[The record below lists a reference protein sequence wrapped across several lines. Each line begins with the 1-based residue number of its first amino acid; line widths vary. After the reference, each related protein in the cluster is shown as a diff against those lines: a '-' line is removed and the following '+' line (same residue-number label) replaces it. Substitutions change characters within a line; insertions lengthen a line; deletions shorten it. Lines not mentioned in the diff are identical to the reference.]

1 MTDDARFWSFA
12 IVSVTL
18 IALWAIESGRTGLLK
33 TVWTTPDSKY
43 NVGASYQGGTAPA
56 TSSSSGLLGGVV
68 GGTLGDVLSV
78 GPGIF
83 G

>member
-18 IALWAIESGRTGLLK
+18 IALWAIESGRVGLLK
-33 TVWTTPDSKY
+33 TVWTTPDNKY
-43 NVGASYQGGTAPA
+43 SVGASYQGGTAA
-56 TSSSSGLLGGVV
+56 ASSGSSSGLLGDVLGGVV
-68 GGTLGDVLSV
+68 G
-78 GPGIF
+78 IF